1 MLFIHDDD
9 DDYQMNPELR
19 RGIRLVRIKAFLK
32 KVLVWTVAIV
42 IILACAYVSESSA
55 SDAEKKVRTIDKQAA
70 MREAIELYS
79 DAHPEYT
86 EEEIELIF
94 RGVAH

>member
-1 MLFIHDDD
+1 MFFIHDDD
-9 DDYQMNPELR
+9 GSQMDQEQR

-32 KVLVWTVAIV
+32 KVLVWTVVIV
-42 IILACAYVSESSA
+42 IILACAYASESSA
-55 SDAEKKVRTIDKQAA
+55 SDAEKKVRTIDRQAV

-94 RGVAH
+94 RGITH